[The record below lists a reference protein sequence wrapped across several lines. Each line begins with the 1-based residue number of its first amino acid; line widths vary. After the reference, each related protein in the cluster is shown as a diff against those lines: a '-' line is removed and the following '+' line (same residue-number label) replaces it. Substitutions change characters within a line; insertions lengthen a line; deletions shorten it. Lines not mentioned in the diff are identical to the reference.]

1 MNSQIKKGL
10 LDICVLSCI
19 NKEDSYGYK
28 IIKTLDPLIKISES
42 TLYTILKR
50 LLTKKQIIKKNVI
63 HNNRIR
69 KYYSITDQGKLEIE
83 NFLTHWSEV
92 DGIIKFIKE
101 DIDDEEK

>member
-10 LDICVLSCI
+10 IDICVLSCI
-19 NKEDSYGYK
+19 NKADSYGYK

-50 LLTKKQIIKKNVI
+50 LLNKKQIIQKNVI

-69 KYYSITDQGKLEIE
+69 KYYSITDEGKSEIE
-83 NFLTHWSEV
+83 NFLSHWSEV
-92 DGIIKFIKE
+92 DGVINFIKE
-101 DIDDEEK
+101 DINNEEK